1 MTCQQP
7 QPRHSGAARPRQEC
21 YKELPLGHGC
31 CIAVDAKAVAV
42 QGGGGM
48 AGVHAAPPIGELG
61 TTKIGGVFAAQAGPG
76 GRDRQAQQ
84 QGTPRWGEG
93 RAHHR
98 YGLRALRPPKGTPH
112 LQRRACEAACP
123 TADSG
128 CRDARGI
135 WLPPSP
141 QGYATIRERLHGRG
155 LSTAWAVAGH
165 RAATQCRIGIVQFT
179 SFRWGDGGSRKARAR
194 PQERRRGYGLGS
206 AGNGMGGAFLVHGPF
221 RFHMKALEE
230 RGTNRRQWERRWAG
244 PLVPLTQRPACPMT
258 TQRRVRQRRFFTHT
272 TGGAVRSGTT
282 AKHCRPLRKGY
293 ACVCWGGGGWQHHIL
308 EEGLHGSPG
317 QLP

>member
-1 MTCQQP
+1 MVVGPSKVRPTPRGHQRKHCTPSLSDTPPEHFLGPGHAGRLCPGVPGLSPGSGTARRQGPARRRRWNGPADLYGPAPAIIERRDRRRCPASWVSGQANTPKRCLKGRDMTCQQP

-112 LQRRACEAACP
+112 LQRRACEAAC
-123 TADSG
+123 
-128 CRDARGI
+128 
-135 WLPPSP
+135 L
-141 QGYATIRERLHGRG
+141 
-155 LSTAWAVAGH
+155 
-165 RAATQCRIGIVQFT
+165 
-179 SFRWGDGGSRKARAR
+179 
-194 PQERRRGYGLGS
+194 
-206 AGNGMGGAFLVHGPF
+206 GGAS
-221 RFHMKALEE
+221 AQ
-230 RGTNRRQWERRWAG
+230 RGHSA
-244 PLVPLTQRPACPMT
+244 
-258 TQRRVRQRRFFTHT
+258 H
-272 TGGAVRSGTT
+272 
-282 AKHCRPLRKGY
+282 
-293 ACVCWGGGGWQHHIL
+293 
-308 EEGLHGSPG
+308 
-317 QLP
+317 